1 MRKVIIMFA
10 LAMGIITANAQ
21 ENVTVETT
29 NGSEQPTLT
38 KEVYPQKEADG
49 DLYHGL
55 SRKLTFDRM
64 IPPHGLEVTYD
75 KTVHVIFPAEVR
87 YVDLGSPDLIAGKAD
102 GAENI
107 IRVKATVR
115 NFPNETNMS
124 VITEDGSFYTFN
136 VKYAAEPLLL
146 NVEMCD
152 FIHDGSTVNRPNN
165 AQEIYLK
172 ELGSESPMLEL
183 ELGADD
189 YLTKPFHLAELNAR
203 VKSVIRRR
211 QAKGDVS
218 ITMGNLLL
226 YPDKRQV
233 EVGGVPLQLNRKEF
247 DLLYYFIV
255 NPDRVINK
263 MSLAESVWGDNI
275 DQVDSLDFIYSQ
287 VKNLRRKLKQA
298 EATVELKAVYGFGYK
313 LSEV

>member
-1 MRKVIIMFA
+1 MKILIVEDETDLRETIRISLVKEHFV
-10 LAMGIITANAQ
+10 
-21 ENVTVETT
+21 VETAADYFSALDKV
-29 NGSEQPTLT
+29 NDYDYDCILLDIMLPGGSGL
-38 KEVYPQKEADG
+38 
-49 DLYHGL
+49 DLL
-55 SRKLTFDRM
+55 RELKRLRRSDSVLIISAKDSLD
-64 IPPHGLEVTYD
+64 D
-75 KTVHVIFPAEVR
+75 K
-87 YVDLGSPDLIAGKAD
+87 
-102 GAENI
+102 
-107 IRVKATVR
+107 
-115 NFPNETNMS
+115 
-124 VITEDGSFYTFN
+124 
-136 VKYAAEPLLL
+136 
-146 NVEMCD
+146 VE
-152 FIHDGSTVNRPNN
+152 G
-165 AQEIYLK
+165 
-172 ELGSESPMLEL
+172 L

>member
-1 MRKVIIMFA
+1 MKILIVEDEPDLRETIRISLVKEHFV
-10 LAMGIITANAQ
+10 
-21 ENVTVETT
+21 VETAADYFSALDKV
-29 NGSEQPTLT
+29 NDYDYDCILLDIMLPGGSGL
-38 KEVYPQKEADG
+38 
-49 DLYHGL
+49 DLL
-55 SRKLTFDRM
+55 RELKRLRRSDSVLIISAKDSLD
-64 IPPHGLEVTYD
+64 D
-75 KTVHVIFPAEVR
+75 K
-87 YVDLGSPDLIAGKAD
+87 
-102 GAENI
+102 
-107 IRVKATVR
+107 
-115 NFPNETNMS
+115 
-124 VITEDGSFYTFN
+124 
-136 VKYAAEPLLL
+136 
-146 NVEMCD
+146 VE
-152 FIHDGSTVNRPNN
+152 G
-165 AQEIYLK
+165 
-172 ELGSESPMLEL
+172 L

-211 QAKGDVS
+211 QAKGEVS